1 MQVRMTSCRD
11 AVDSLRLM
19 TPSAPSHKT
28 RTLFRLAALL
38 VFLYAFFVSIGLI
51 SAAFKLAGKGF
62 AQTLLQTTADPVIA
76 LFIGILATAIMQ
88 SSSTTTSI
96 VVGLVA
102 GGAISVHSAIPIIMG
117 ANVGT
122 SVTNT
127 IVSVGHIKRSAEF
140 RRAFAAASV
149 HDFFNLLAVAILFPL
164 EQVTG
169 ILAYCAE
176 EIEIFF
182 VNLGGLTFT
191 SPLKIITKP
200 VVNGLANLVGDYGW
214 ILFIVAVALLVTAL
228 LGLVRTLRMLVL
240 DRVEA
245 FFSRTIFRTAIR
257 ALVLGVLVTV
267 AVQSSSI
274 TTSIIVPLAAA
285 GVLTLEQ
292 IFPYTLGAN
301 VGTTVT
307 ALLASLATANPAAV
321 TVAFVHLLFNV
332 FGIVIIWPMRRVP
345 LFLARWIAELTLKSR
360 LVPLVYIL
368 LVFFVLPFVVYLLR

>member
-1 MQVRMTSCRD
+1 
-11 AVDSLRLM
+11 M
-19 TPSAPSHKT
+19 TPPAPLPKT
-28 RTLFRLAALL
+28 RTFYRLAALL
-38 VFLYAFFVSIGLI
+38 FFLYTFFVSIGLI
-51 SAAFKLAGKGF
+51 STAFKLAGKGF

-76 LFIGILATAIMQ
+76 LFIGILATALMQ
-88 SSSTTTSI
+88 SSSTTTSL
-96 VVGLVA
+96 VVGLVG
-102 GGAISVHSAIPIIMG
+102 GGALTVGNAIPIIMG
-117 ANVGT
+117 ANIGT

-127 IVSVGHIKRSAEF
+127 IVSVGHIKRSGEF
-140 RRAFAAASV
+140 KRAFAAASV

-169 ILAYCAE
+169 ILAFCAE

-182 VNLGGLTFT
+182 VNLGGMTFT

-200 VVNGLANLVGDYGW
+200 VVNGFASLVGDYGW
-214 ILFIVAVALLVTAL
+214 ILFFIAIALLVSAL
-228 LGLVRTLRMLVL
+228 LGLVKTLRLLVL

-245 FFSRTIFRTAIR
+245 FFSRTIFRTAVH
-257 ALVLGVLVTV
+257 AYVLGIFVTV

-274 TTSIIVPLAAA
+274 TTSIVVPLAAA

-307 ALLASLATANPAAV
+307 ALLASLATGNPAAV

-332 FGIVIIWPMRRVP
+332 FGIVIIWPIRRLP
-345 LFLARWIAELTLKSR
+345 LYLSRLLAELTIKSR
-360 LVPLVYIL
+360 LVPLIYIL
-368 LVFFVLPFVVYLLR
+368 LVFFVLPFIVYLLR